1 MSFSINDKLIF
12 IDSFQFL
19 SSSLHSLVTNLSNND
34 SKYLSKDLR
43 IRSIYVNRIL
53 SYYVNDFEKSKEE
66 LPNKKGSMFR

>member
-1 MSFSINDKLIF
+1 MSFSINDQFIF

-43 IRSIYVNRIL
+43 IRSTYVNRIL

>member
-34 SKYLSKDLR
+34 SKYLSKVLR